1 MIFKEKIITR
11 MEDFDSN
18 GELTWKAVVQLFE
31 NVGSHHSDSVGDSV
45 IDGSFNGQAWILT
58 EWKLEMLAKIP
69 YMKEVYVETWSKGA
83 LNALLVERDYR
94 LKDKEGNVLAKGVA
108 SFVLMNTQ
116 KGRPVRITED
126 LVEKYAPES
135 LDVFEGRQ
143 FARMKEA
150 KEYESQQE
158 IVLRRTDIDFNH
170 HVHNLTYLDYVME
183 LLPAELYSQQNFT
196 HCRIA
201 YRKAFEEGEQ
211 VIGKCLVEGNTVKI
225 GFCGVDQNV
234 RTMVELACESNEY
247 M

>member
-1 MIFKEKIITR
+1 MIFKEKMITR

-58 EWKLEMLAKIP
+58 EWKLEMLTKIP
-69 YMKEVYVETWSKGA
+69 YMKELYVETWSKGA
-83 LNALLVERDYR
+83 LNALLVERDYQ
-94 LKDKEGNVLAKGVA
+94 LKDIDGNVLAKGVA
-108 SFVLMNTQ
+108 SFVLLNTQ
-116 KGRPVRITED
+116 KGRPERITED

-143 FARMKEA
+143 FARMKEP
-150 KEYESQQE
+150 KEYQSQQE

-170 HVHNLTYLDYVME
+170 HVHNLTYLDYVTE
-183 LLPAELYSQQNFT
+183 LLPTELYSQQNFT

-211 VIGKCLVEGNTVKI
+211 VIGKCLVEGSTVKI
-225 GFCGVDQNV
+225 GFYGVDQKV
-234 RTMVELACESNEY
+234 RTMVELTCETK
-247 M
+247 